1 MVILIWYCG
10 MGVSGYFIRH
20 LVCVQLEPKA
30 NFSYV
35 EYLYSSSRMSSVIF
49 TKAPPFSM
57 FRWLMVPQPYG
68 DIEVFF
74 KKKTTTTT
82 KTLLL
87 HMIHLYQ
94 HHTLTSSCQCTC
106 CDVKKPP
113 LTLSHTTLHSILP
126 A

>member
-1 MVILIWYCG
+1 

-35 EYLYSSSRMSSVIF
+35 EYLYSSSRLSSVIF

-68 DIEVFF
+68 DIEVFL
-74 KKKTTTTT
+74 KKENNNNNKNIAAAHDTPVPAPYTDIIMPVY
-82 KTLLL
+82 LL
-87 HMIHLYQ
+87 
-94 HHTLTSSCQCTC
+94 
-106 CDVKKPP
+106 
-113 LTLSHTTLHSILP
+113 
-126 A
+126 